1 MDVSVDTVKRLT
13 IKPESGQSLWVFLE
27 GYGPGRGRLTV
38 IHDGDV
44 WSYYWGAMGE
54 RTPTLETFVP
64 DCHPDYLLRKLSP
77 ETEKWIDDLDNLV
90 ADARKTIIESRRENS
105 LCMSEARVLYNRAK
119 DLEEGTLEENSDL
132 LYDIYGDE
140 WWFGLPKKENPE
152 YRRLIGL
159 FSTVQEGIRKAV
171 LMEEKV

>member
-1 MDVSVDTVKRLT
+1 MEVSLDTVQRLT
-13 IKPESGQSLWVFLE
+13 IKPDSGQNIWVFLE

-44 WSYYWGAMGE
+44 WTYYWGAMGS

-64 DCHPDYLLRKLSP
+64 DCHPDYLVRKLSP
-77 ETEKWIDDLDNLV
+77 NTEHWIDDLENLV
-90 ADARKTIIESRRENS
+90 SDARKTIIESRKEGS
-105 LCMSEARVLYNRAK
+105 LCMSEARVLYDRAEE
-119 DLEEGTLEENSDL
+119 LSEGTLEENISL

-152 YRRLIGL
+152 YRRLIEL
-159 FSTVQEGIRKAV
+159 FRTVQEGIRKASFI
-171 LMEEKV
+171 EEKV